1 MPDPK
6 EISALTT
13 AESTSASDLFETAL
27 PNAMTETGYV
37 SRKVTLGTIAN
48 FLLGTLQFSSL
59 NTTVKNIIGA
69 INEVL
74 SSVNGAV
81 IIPGILEAGQTT
93 VTFTDTSILAT
104 STKIVVVADDFI
116 GVAPTAIITDY
127 ANHTVE
133 YTFPVQAS
141 NMDVKLV
148 VYNI

>member
-1 MPDPK
+1 MPDTK

-74 SSVNGAV
+74 SSAGGGTV
-81 IIPGILEAGQTT
+81 LTETLTAGQTT
-93 VTFTDTSILAT
+93 VTFTDNALV
-104 STKIVVVADDFI
+104 STCKKKVYVPDDFF
-116 GVAPTAIITDY
+116 GVVPTAITTDY
-127 ANHTVE
+127 ANHTVT

-141 NMDVKLV
+141 NMQVKLEV
-148 VYNI
+148 T

>member
-1 MPDPK
+1 MPDTR

-27 PNAMTETGYV
+27 PNAMTETGYI

-74 SSVNGAV
+74 SSAGGGTV
-81 IIPGILEAGQTT
+81 LTETLTAGQTT
-93 VTFTDTSILAT
+93 VTFTDNALV
-104 STKIVVVADDFI
+104 STCTKKVYVPDDFF
-116 GVAPTAIITDY
+116 GVVPTEITTDY
-127 ANHTVE
+127 ANHTVT

-141 NMDVKLV
+141 NMQVKLEV
-148 VYNI
+148 T

>member
-13 AESTSASDLFETAL
+13 AESTSASDLFETAI
-27 PNAMTETGYV
+27 PNAMTETGYI

-74 SSVNGAV
+74 SSAGGGTVLTGT
-81 IIPGILEAGQTT
+81 LTAGQTT
-93 VTFTDTSILAT
+93 VTFTDNALV
-104 STKIVVVADDFI
+104 STCTKKVYVPDDFF
-116 GVAPTAIITDY
+116 GVVPTAITTDY
-127 ANHTVE
+127 ANHTVT

-141 NMDVKLV
+141 NMQVKLEV
-148 VYNI
+148 T

>member
-1 MPDPK
+1 MPDTK

-27 PNAMTETGYV
+27 PNAMTETGYI

-74 SSVNGAV
+74 SSAGGGVTLTAT
-81 IIPGILEAGQTT
+81 LTAGQTT
-93 VTFTDTSILAT
+93 VTFTDNSLTAT
-104 STKIVVVADDFI
+104 CTKKVYVPDDFF
-116 GVAPTAIITDY
+116 GVVPTAITTDY
-127 ANHTVE
+127 ANNTVT
-133 YTFPVQAS
+133 YTFPAQAS
-141 NMDVKLV
+141 NMQVKLEV
-148 VYNI
+148 T

>member
-1 MPDPK
+1 MPDSK

-48 FLLGTLQFSSL
+48 FLLSTLQFSSL

-74 SSVNGAV
+74 SSVNGVV
-81 IIPGILEAGQTT
+81 ILPEILEAGQTT
-93 VTFTDTSILAT
+93 VTFTDASILAT
-104 STKIVVVADDFI
+104 STKVVVVADDFI
-116 GVAPTAIITDY
+116 GVAPTAITTDY
-127 ANHTVE
+127 ANNSVE

-141 NMDVKLV
+141 NMPVKLII
-148 VYNI
+148 YNV

>member
-1 MPDPK
+1 MPDTK

-48 FLLGTLQFSSL
+48 FILGTLQFSSL

-74 SSVNGAV
+74 SSAGGGTVLTAT
-81 IIPGILEAGQTT
+81 LTAGQTT
-93 VTFTDTSILAT
+93 VTFTDNALV
-104 STKIVVVADDFI
+104 STCKKKVYVPDDFF
-116 GVAPTAIITDY
+116 GVAPTAITTDY
-127 ANHTVE
+127 ANHTVT

-141 NMDVKLV
+141 NMQVKLEV
-148 VYNI
+148 T

>member
-1 MPDPK
+1 MPDTK

-27 PNAMTETGYV
+27 PNAMTETGYI

-74 SSVNGAV
+74 SSAGGGTVLTATLN
-81 IIPGILEAGQTT
+81 AGQTT
-93 VTFTDTSILAT
+93 VTFTDNALV
-104 STKIVVVADDFI
+104 STCKKKVYDPDDLFGVV
-116 GVAPTAIITDY
+116 PTAITTDY
-127 ANHTVE
+127 ANHTVT

-141 NMDVKLV
+141 NMQVKLEV
-148 VYNI
+148 T